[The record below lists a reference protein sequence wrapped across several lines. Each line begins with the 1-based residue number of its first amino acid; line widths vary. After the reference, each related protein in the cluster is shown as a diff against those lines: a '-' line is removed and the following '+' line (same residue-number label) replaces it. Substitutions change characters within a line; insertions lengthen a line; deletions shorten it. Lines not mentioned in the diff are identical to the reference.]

1 MNRVYTEEVPEESGK
16 KVKVSG
22 WIDTKRALGKIIF
35 LILRDR
41 KGKIQLIIKKKEV
54 GDELFEKV
62 KELTEESV
70 ISATGKVELNE
81 EAPGGIEIK
90 PEEIEIL
97 NKSEA
102 SLPIDFSDKVNT
114 SLSKRLDWRYLDLR
128 NPDKLLIFKVL
139 NTVERAMKEYCYENG
154 LIEINTPKLMSIA
167 SETGAELFELDYF
180 EDRKAYLA
188 QSPQIYKQMAVASG
202 MEKVFEQGPVFRAN
216 PSHTSRHDTEFT
228 MFDVELGFIDSEED
242 VMKFE
247 EKWLQYIFKKVKE
260 KHGEEINKTFGVEVK
275 VPETPFP
282 RVTWN
287 EALEELRKNSKGEKP
302 SEIGSNE
309 EKEIG
314 KYINEKENHEFV
326 FLTEFPYEER
336 PFYHMKKEN
345 NLEVTKS
352 FDLLF
357 KGLEITTGAQREHRH
372 EKLMKQIKEK
382 GMEAE
387 KYKFYLDM
395 FKYGCPP
402 HGGYAVSP
410 TRIVMKILELGNVR
424 ESTLFPRDT
433 ERLKP

>member
-1 MNRVYTEEVPEESGK
+1 M
-16 KVKVSG
+16 
-22 WIDTKRALGKIIF
+22 
-35 LILRDR
+35 
-41 KGKIQLIIKKKEV
+41 
-54 GDELFEKV
+54 
-62 KELTEESV
+62 
-70 ISATGKVELNE
+70 
-81 EAPGGIEIK
+81 EIK

-97 NKSEA
+97 NKSES

-128 NPDKLLIFKVL
+128 NPDRLLIFKVL
-139 NTVERAMKEYCYENG
+139 NTVERAMKEYCYKKG

-242 VMKFE
+242 VMEFE

-260 KHGEEINKTFGVEVK
+260 KHGEEIDRTFGVEVK
-275 VPETPFP
+275 VPEIPFP

-287 EALEELRKNSKGEKP
+287 EALETLNEKSKEEVK
-302 SEIGSNE
+302 EIGSNE

-314 KYINEKENHEFV
+314 KHVEEKNNHEFV
-326 FLTEFPYEER
+326 FITEFPYEER
-336 PFYHMKKEN
+336 PFYHMKKEDDPN
-345 NLEVTKS
+345 ITKS

-372 EKLMKQIKEK
+372 EKLMEQIKEK
-382 GMEAE
+382 RMKAE

-402 HGGYAVSP
+402 HGGYSVSP

>member
-1 MNRVYTEEVPEESGK
+1 MKRTYTSEIPEESGK

-41 KGKIQLIIKKKEV
+41 KGKIQLIIKEKEV
-54 GDELFEKV
+54 GEELFKKV
-62 KELTEESV
+62 EELTEESV
-70 ISATGKVELNE
+70 ISATGKIDLNE
-81 EAPGGIEIK
+81 EAPGGMEIK

-97 NKSEA
+97 NKSES

-128 NPDKLLIFKVL
+128 NPDRLLIFKVL
-139 NTVERAMKEYCYENG
+139 NTVERAMKEYCYKKG

-242 VMKFE
+242 VMEFE

-260 KHGEEINKTFGVEVK
+260 KHGEEIDRTFGVEVK
-275 VPETPFP
+275 VPEIPFP

-287 EALEELRKNSKGEKP
+287 EALETLNEKSKEEVK
-302 SEIGSNE
+302 EIGSNE

-314 KYINEKENHEFV
+314 KHVEEKNNHEFV
-326 FLTEFPYEER
+326 FITEFPYEER
-336 PFYHMKKEN
+336 PFYHMKKEDDPN
-345 NLEVTKS
+345 ITKS

-372 EKLMKQIKEK
+372 EKLMEQIKEK
-382 GMEAE
+382 RMKAE

>member
-1 MNRVYTEEVPEESGK
+1 MKRTYTSEIPEESGK

-41 KGKIQLIIKKKEV
+41 KGKIQLIIKEKEV
-54 GDELFEKV
+54 GEELFKKV
-62 KELTEESV
+62 EELTEESV
-70 ISATGKVELNE
+70 ISATGKIDLNE
-81 EAPGGIEIK
+81 EAPGGMEIK

-97 NKSEA
+97 NKSES

-128 NPDKLLIFKVL
+128 NPDRLLIFKVL
-139 NTVERAMKEYCYENG
+139 NTVERAMKEYCYKKG

-242 VMKFE
+242 VMEFE

-260 KHGEEINKTFGVEVK
+260 KHGEEIDRTFGVEVK
-275 VPETPFP
+275 VPEIPFP

-287 EALEELRKNSKGEKP
+287 EVLETLNEKSKEEVK
-302 SEIGSNE
+302 EIGSNE

-314 KYINEKENHEFV
+314 KHVEEKNNHEFV
-326 FLTEFPYEER
+326 FITEFPYEER
-336 PFYHMKKEN
+336 PFYHMKKEDDPN
-345 NLEVTKS
+345 ITKS

-372 EKLMKQIKEK
+372 EKLMEQIKEK
-382 GMEAE
+382 RMKAE